1 MTDTPL
7 TVKDFRIGPGLT
19 DEEAVRRLGESVL
32 NIIGAVTTSG
42 ISVIFISREAEW
54 RNILPLSVMKI
65 KSADGITGA
74 IGTSGTFY
82 LYMPEMMYFSRKWV
96 FLEILETLLQ
106 EWTFYILREKPDGDF
121 KEIYTNLVYEW
132 APSEVSRTLLQ
143 RGRLVRA
150 DDIRTSGGNL

>member
-1 MTDTPL
+1 MTGPL
-7 TVKDFRIGPGLT
+7 TSKDFMIPT
-19 DEEAVRRLGESVL
+19 SISSEESDRRLAESAM
-32 NIIGAVTTSG
+32 NIIGAVTSRGIGVTFIAEEKLWKTILSKSG
-42 ISVIFISREAEW
+42 K
-54 RNILPLSVMKI
+54 KI
-65 KSADGITGA
+65 RSAAGITGV
-74 IGTSGTFY
+74 IETSGTFY